1 MITILADDHIPFV
14 TELFGGYGKLL
25 LKRGNNIQK
34 TDLNTV
40 NVLLTRS
47 ITQVNAALLKGT
59 PIEFVGSTTAGFDHI
74 DSEWLTKQL
83 ISWSYAPGANAVAV
97 AEYVLHC
104 IAFLRKKSLLPQRS
118 INAAVVGVGH
128 LGKIVSNRLQKIG
141 FSVFHNDPPR
151 AISENKFISIPLE
164 SLTEMD
170 LICIHTPLTN
180 TGNFPTY
187 HLIDDALLKRL
198 KPGCVLLNAG
208 RGAVVNNQALLK
220 QQHIVSCLDVW
231 ENEPDVN
238 LALLEK
244 VAIATPHIAGYSKEA
259 KLRASLMIYKDFLNH
274 FQLIDIHHFKKLRQ
288 LPEKIT
294 IDIRDCH
301 PTIEDVLLKIYDPNR
316 ETEIMRKLLINNK
329 DHFENLR
336 RCYPLRP
343 EFSTIEFTPSPPPKL
358 KKILQQWGFTFD
370 FN

>member
-1 MITILADDHIPFV
+1 MITILADDRIPFV

-25 LKRGNNIQK
+25 LRPGSNIK
-34 TDLNTV
+34 KSDLSRV

-74 DSEWLTKQL
+74 DREWLAKQL
-83 ISWSYAPGANAVAV
+83 ISWSYAPGANAVSV

-104 IAFLRKKSLLPQRS
+104 IAFLRKKGLLPQES

-151 AISENKFISIPLE
+151 AISEKEFISIPLE

-170 LICIHTPLTN
+170 LICLHTPLTN
-180 TGNFPTY
+180 AGEFPTY
-187 HLIDDALLKRL
+187 HLIHDALLKRL

-208 RGAVVNNQALLK
+208 RGAVVDNQALLK
-220 QQHIVSCLDVW
+220 QKHIVACLDVW

-244 VAIATPHIAGYSKEA
+244 VTIATPHIAGYSKEA
-259 KLRASLMIYKDFLNH
+259 KLHASLMIYEAFLQH
-274 FQLIDIHHFKKLRQ
+274 FELIDIHRFKELQQ
-288 LPEKIT
+288 LPEKT
-294 IDIRDCH
+294 IVNIRECR
-301 PTIEDVLLKIYDPNR
+301 TIEDVLLKIYDPSR
-316 ETEIMRKLLINNK
+316 ETQTMRELLINNQ
-329 DHFENLR
+329 DQFENLR
-336 RCYPLRP
+336 RRYLLRP
-343 EFSTIEFTPSPPPKL
+343 EFSAIQLTPSPDPKL
-358 KKILQQWGFTFD
+358 KKILQQWGFSFD
-370 FN
+370 